1 MQHGEKLNTITHL
14 FALLFALPA
23 MVYLIVI
30 AAQTGDIWKI
40 TSVSIYGAT
49 LILLYFASTLYHAHN
64 GKFKYHLQKFDHI
77 SIYLLIAGTYTPFM
91 LVTLRGAWGWSIFG
105 VVWGLAIIGI
115 LLDIFSKRAE
125 KESKRIVQLIIYL
138 VMGWLIIV
146 PISVLADKIA
156 SEGMTLLAVG
166 GVFYTVGI
174 IFYIL
179 DYRLKHAHG
188 IWHLFVISGSAS
200 HYAAILGYVV

>member
-105 VVWGLAIIGI
+105 VAWGLAIIGI

>member
-188 IWHLFVISGSAS
+188 IWHLFVIGGSAS

>member
-1 MQHGEKLNTITHL
+1 
-14 FALLFALPA
+14 
-23 MVYLIVI
+23 
-30 AAQTGDIWKI
+30 
-40 TSVSIYGAT
+40 
-49 LILLYFASTLYHAHN
+49 
-64 GKFKYHLQKFDHI
+64 
-77 SIYLLIAGTYTPFM
+77 
-91 LVTLRGAWGWSIFG
+91 
-105 VVWGLAIIGI
+105 
-115 LLDIFSKRAE
+115 
-125 KESKRIVQLIIYL
+125 
-138 VMGWLIIV
+138 MGWLIIV